1 MALTFP
7 EVCEEL
13 KKLDE
18 QSLLELLEI
27 TSDEIVNKFEDKI
40 EDNLEHLTLLID
52 DNKEEGLY
60 EYDN

>member
-1 MALTFP
+1 MTLTFP

-60 EYDN
+60 EYDD

>member
-60 EYDN
+60 EYDD